1 MVMLQEINKS
11 RNNAEWPVL
20 HSIHS
25 FLPIPSHSIFFQK
38 VHEFNYFNYFC
49 DVLQSV
55 VNMDFKHC

>member
-1 MVMLQEINKS
+1 MLQEINKS
-11 RNNAEWPVL
+11 RNNAEGSVL

-25 FLPIPSHSIFFQK
+25 FLQIPSHNIFFQK
-38 VHEFNYFNYFC
+38 VYEFNYFNYFC